1 VFSTR
6 AGIASTRQQ
15 PEIDFDRLIDSDDT
29 IYIVGTEDVQSELRP
44 IFVGLID
51 ALIVRV
57 GERVQQGRRASKP
70 LLLLLDEAANSAPL
84 TDLPKYA
91 ATLRSRDV
99 QLVTIFQDF
108 GQVVNRWGR
117 DHARSIL
124 SNHVT
129 RVLLPG
135 LADTELLED
144 FSKLIGERRVVA
156 PSISH
161 GPSGESTS
169 ETHRWERL
177 APVEELRTLP
187 EDTAVVVY
195 KNHPAAW
202 VSLRPYYEQKKW
214 KELGGWLDRA
224 SKSQEGL
231 SDRNTEGGS

>member
-1 VFSTR
+1 MQR
-6 AGIASTRQQ
+6 
-15 PEIDFDRLIDSDDT
+15 
-29 IYIVGTEDVQSELRP
+29 
-44 IFVGLID
+44 
-51 ALIVRV
+51 
-57 GERVQQGRRASKP
+57 GRRAPKP

-129 RVLLPG
+129 RVLLSG
-135 LADTELLED
+135 MADTELLED
-144 FSKLIGERRVVA
+144 FSKLIGERRVVT
-156 PSISH
+156 PTVSH
-161 GPSGESTS
+161 GPGGPSSS

-187 EDTAVVVY
+187 EDTAIVVY
-195 KNHPAAW
+195 KNMPATQ
-202 VSLRPYYEQKKW
+202 VSLRPYYERSQW
-214 KELGGWLDRA
+214 KDLGGWL
-224 SKSQEGL
+224 Q
-231 SDRNTEGGS
+231 